1 MATMSATAYVR
12 AEARTRLVPGEMKG
26 STSCCSYRATPQEE
40 LSLPVPFS
48 PVVEREMDA

>member
-12 AEARTRLVPGEMKG
+12 AEARTPLVPGEMKG
-26 STSCCSYRATPQEE
+26 SASCCSYRPTPQEE